1 MNNCRAKFY
10 VRSPQYTKAMLLY
23 KMCAVVL
30 IFSGVGSV
38 ILESLKLGKIANITE
53 LCLVLSVLGVLL
65 FGMMRYKMIEM
76 RYIANDDIIK
86 VIDNKKVSIIGVIK
100 YSNAILIVEDTKY
113 IVYDE
118 EDESKLLT
126 FKEQVKNIRG
136 YDDEEEDNTEERDL
150 EDDSEM

>member
-10 VRSPQYTKAMLLY
+10 VRSDKYAKAMLLY
-23 KMCAVVL
+23 KLCAILL
-30 IFSGVGSV
+30 IFSGISSV
-38 ILESLKLGKIANITE
+38 VLESLKLGKLANITE

-76 RYIANDDIIK
+76 RYIANEDIIK

-150 EDDSEM
+150 EDDSEV